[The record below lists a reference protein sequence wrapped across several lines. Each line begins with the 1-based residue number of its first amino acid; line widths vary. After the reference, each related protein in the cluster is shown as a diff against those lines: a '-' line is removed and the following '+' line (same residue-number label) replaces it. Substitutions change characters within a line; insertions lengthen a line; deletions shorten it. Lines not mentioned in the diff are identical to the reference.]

1 MQRRLDTFQWRKRRR
16 EGIVRNL
23 KTSKIFPSKSL
34 RLGLHSIFVATTH
47 KTVCLRDTKRRRHP
61 SLLHQPNHLC
71 VHTELTLGW
80 INYTISLLVP
90 VPTIISPLP
99 SPLLFQCFLL
109 LEHCVSLSGEI
120 HEANRNDKRR
130 VRAEIHRNRIS
141 FERTICFF
149 SFFLMILVR
158 INSFLHTTIGW
169 MIIILM

>member
-130 VRAEIHRNRIS
+130 VAPRSIEIGSLSNVP
-141 FERTICFF
+141 FA
-149 SFFLMILVR
+149 FFL
-158 INSFLHTTIGW
+158 FF
-169 MIIILM
+169 